1 MNLKK
6 MSGTRFFLI
15 LASILCSAT
24 SANAQ
29 LVERPLISGRHAVVT
44 SDEPLASM
52 AGMRILQKGGNAFD
66 AAVAT
71 AAAVGV
77 LDPRMS
83 SIGGNGFATVY
94 VSRPKR
100 CARSTSMDP
109 RQSEPAASGRCC
121 EQYKAARE
129 PARSV

>member
-15 LASILCSAT
+15 LASMLCSAR

-52 AGMRILQKGGNAFD
+52 A
-66 AAVAT
+66 
-71 AAAVGV
+71 
-77 LDPRMS
+77 
-83 SIGGNGFATVY
+83 
-94 VSRPKR
+94 
-100 CARSTSMDP
+100 
-109 RQSEPAASGRCC
+109 
-121 EQYKAARE
+121 
-129 PARSV
+129 

>member
-6 MSGTRFFLI
+6 MSGTRFFLV
-15 LASILCSAT
+15 LALILCSAM

-52 AGMRILQKGGNAFD
+52 AGMRILQEGGNAFD

-71 AAAVGV
+71 AAAMGV
-77 LDPRMS
+77 LDPACPPSEEMVLLPFTS
-83 SIGGNGFATVY
+83 AT
-94 VSRPKR
+94 PKR

-109 RQSEPAASGRCC
+109 RRS
-121 EQYKAARE
+121 AR
-129 PARSV
+129 R